1 MKQTLVPIAVFL
13 AGLFVVLKTAGPFPF
28 SITSTVTQKN
38 DVFSVNGE
46 GKVSVTPDIAYT
58 SLGVEAQ
65 GPTVKQVQNSLNTSI
80 NGVIDA
86 LSKIGIKKED
96 MKTTQYSISPMYDYA
111 NGRQKLTGFQAHS
124 SVRVTIKNLDLVNTV
139 IDTATANGATNVGS
153 ITFDVE
159 DKEKAFNSARDLAV
173 KDAKKKAD
181 DAARIAGFSLGRII
195 NYSESEGSQPRPIML
210 EGAKMAG
217 SADAVATNIET
228 GTSDIAMTVTISYEL
243 R

>member
-46 GKVSVTPDIAYT
+46 GKVSVAPDIAYT
-58 SLGVEAQ
+58 NLGVEAQ
-65 GPTVKQVQNSLNTSI
+65 GPTVKQVQNSLNTSS
-80 NGVIDA
+80 NAVIEA
-86 LSKIGIKKED
+86 LTKIGIKKED
-96 MKTTQYSISPMYDYA
+96 IKTTQYTISPMYDYT
-111 NGRQKLTGFQAHS
+111 NSRQKLSGFQAHS
-124 SVRVTIKNLDLVNTV
+124 SVRVTIKNLDLVNAV

-173 KDAKKKAD
+173 KDAKKKAT

>member
-1 MKQTLVPIAVFL
+1 MKQTLIPIAVFL

-28 SITSTVTQKN
+28 SVTSTVTQKN

-46 GKVSVTPDIAYT
+46 GKVSVAPDIAYT

-65 GPTVKQVQNSLNTSI
+65 GPTVKQVQSYLNTSI
-80 NGVIDA
+80 NSVVDA

-96 MKTTQYSISPMYDYA
+96 IKTTQYSISPMYDYA

-124 SVRVTIKNLDLVNTV
+124 SVRVTIKNLDLVNAV
-139 IDTATANGATNVGS
+139 IDTATANGATNVGR

-159 DKEKAFNSARDLAV
+159 DKEKALNDARDLAV
-173 KDAKKKAD
+173 KDAKKKAT
-181 DAARIAGFSLGRII
+181 DAARIAGFSLGRVI
-195 NYSESEGSQPRPIML
+195 NYYESEGSQPRPMMYAA
-210 EGAKMAG
+210 EKMAG
-217 SADAVATNIET
+217 SADAVATNIEQ
-228 GTSDIAMTVTISYEL
+228 GTSDITITVTLSYEL

>member
-28 SITSTVTQKN
+28 SVTSTVTQKN

-46 GKVSVTPDIAYT
+46 GKVSVAPDIAYT

-65 GPTVKQVQNSLNTSI
+65 GPTVKQVQNSLNISI
-80 NGVIDA
+80 NSVIDA

-96 MKTTQYSISPMYDYA
+96 IKTTQYSISPMYDYT

-124 SVRVTIKNLDLVNTV
+124 SVRITIKNLDLVNSV

-159 DKEKAFNSARDLAV
+159 DKEKALNDARDLAV
-173 KDAKKKAD
+173 KDAKKKAT
-181 DAARIAGFSLGRII
+181 DAARIAGFSLGRVI
-195 NYSESEGSQPRPIML
+195 NYYESEGSQPRPIMYAA
-210 EGAKMAG
+210 EKMAG
-217 SADAVATNIET
+217 SADAVTTNIEQ
-228 GTSDIAMTVTISYEL
+228 GTSDITLSVTLSYEL